1 MKAPPRKA
9 RTLSLDKPCKV
20 CGEPVHHTYSGP
32 VEGVC
37 GRCSDKK
44 PRRKPMR
51 AYHRGMTVDRSAPN
65 RRSTASTVVLLCIV
79 MVVGAVAVAFALGL
93 FLG

>member
-9 RTLSLDKPCKV
+9 RTLRLDKPCRK
-20 CGEPVHHTYSGP
+20 CGEPVHHTYVGP
-32 VEGVC
+32 IEGVC
-37 GRCSDKK
+37 GRCTDRK
-44 PRRKPMR
+44 PRRRPVR
-51 AYHRGMTVDRSAPN
+51 GYHRGMVVERGAPKG
-65 RRSTASTVVLLCIV
+65 RSTASTVVLLCLV